1 MGRALDRLLGQL
13 CFFGV
18 AGCLAASTT
27 ALAQQQ
33 QPQQQQR
40 PRVPAAKAQMPSP
53 PKPAQPAPAA
63 APPQSG
69 GDGLPLNDTKIIA
82 DALANPDKVINDL
95 KFAQDVSTSYLIG
108 LYSTIM
114 RDYMKRHNLARPPV
128 PFEKIKPYIDS
139 IRLIPHPILLE
150 MLQAR
155 TGSSVLIG
163 VISSELIKYE
173 AEKGLPPSIPTAPPG
188 TGATGLPPAAE
199 VGMKQ
204 LQDQLTVLQGRVDA
218 FEGGNR
224 VREMVMAGL
233 VAVSLLLSI
242 WSVAR
247 R

>member
-1 MGRALDRLLGQL
+1 MGRALERMLGKVLLYS
-13 CFFGV
+13 V
-18 AGCLAASTT
+18 ATGFMAAP
-27 ALAQQQ
+27 ALAQQ
-33 QPQQQQR
+33 PQQGPR
-40 PRVPAAKAQMPSP
+40 PPAARAQMPRP
-53 PKPAQPAPAA
+53 PQPTSQQA
-63 APPQSG
+63 APPAQRG
-69 GDGLPLNDTKIIA
+69 ADGLPANDEKIIA
-82 DALANPDKVINDL
+82 EALANPERVVNDL

-114 RDYMKRHNLARPPV
+114 RDYMKRHSLTRPPV

-173 AEKGLPPSIPTAPPG
+173 TEKGLPPSIPTAPPG

-204 LQDQLTVLQGRVDA
+204 MQDQVAVLQGRLDA
-218 FEGGNR
+218 LEGASG
-224 VREMVMAGL
+224 VRQMIAAGL
-233 VAVSLLLSI
+233 IALSLLLSI
-242 WSVAR
+242 WNLAR